1 MGFIFLAFAVG
12 ILACQLGA
20 GLPTQGEVRLVT
32 GLAVSGLLAGGVVR
46 VRSRGVVGGLALLA
60 LVAAAAGAGWAYAAW
75 RADLR
80 LAEAL
85 PGEWEGRDVVLTGVV
100 ASLPQD
106 FERGLRFVF

>member
-1 MGFIFLAFAVG
+1 MGVTSLAFAIG

-20 GLPTQGEVRLVT
+20 VLPQQDVTLVAC
-32 GLAVSGLLAGGVVR
+32 LAAAGLLAGGLLHG
-46 VRSRGVVGGLALLA
+46 RSRRLGRAVALLV
-60 LVAAAAGAGWAYAAW
+60 LVTAAVGAGWAYAAW
-75 RADLR
+75 RAELR